1 MNGQTLNWITDLFHH
16 VNDDRVVSLSSKYI
30 HLDYAQSFLME
41 STKLISNGKLLLT
54 NGNMQ
59 NSFVWYHIY
68 YEWKWE
74 VNQGQQ
80 VSANLN

>member
-41 STKLISNGKLLLT
+41 STKLISNEVIYLKTIQTTELT
-54 NGNMQ
+54 I
-59 NSFVWYHIY
+59 FLCKVYI
-68 YEWKWE
+68 
-74 VNQGQQ
+74 
-80 VSANLN
+80 